1 MLPIQKKGHVTER
14 KRREGGRREE
24 GGSQRASL
32 ISKERC
38 LSLSHKPAHATSPFP
53 YLTTSDARNPAFAH
67 LVAVPPL
74 HIILLTPEALLRCL
88 VFPLV
93 CRSDSEPRL
102 SPLGSSVVRCS
113 DLLLA
118 CHRAPRSLSLGDV
131 AFSMLMVWVS
141 DLCTEYEFFPK
152 LMFVLSC
159 GSLTMETLG
168 TFIKSAF
175 LNTSG

>member
-1 MLPIQKKGHVTER
+1 MLSPPKLPGYPHQLSVISRFPSPGFRCT
-14 KRREGGRREE
+14 GCGRGRDVVHTFAC
-24 GGSQRASL
+24 SQPCLCPFSSRA
-32 ISKERC
+32 
-38 LSLSHKPAHATSPFP
+38 A
-53 YLTTSDARNPAFAH
+53 
-67 LVAVPPL
+67 VA
-74 HIILLTPEALLRCL
+74 IILITPEALLRCL

-93 CRSDSEPRL
+93 CQTDSEPRL

-175 LNTSG
+175 LNTSWVDSDSRACSS